1 MEMRPRRRLQL
12 LPLVAPLLLA
22 LATSGCFWLAAG
34 DMGYEGYQYSQKK
47 GALYAAFHPKLQHK
61 AAATPTPDIE

>member
-1 MEMRPRRRLQL
+1 MRLRRGLQF

-34 DMGYEGYQYSQKK
+34 EMGFEGYRYSQKK
-47 GALYAAFHPKLQHK
+47 GELYAAFHPKPHHK